1 MKTLTIK
8 FKSNGIIIKKVAV
21 IKDDLTELSKSKK
34 NEADTIEEFSEDHFW
49 SLCFGIENSVIY
61 EVEFVIDEYCRTL
74 KPIKA
79 ITWIN
84 GVNCYIDDVQPV
96 ESLKIK

>member
-8 FKSNGIIIKKVAV
+8 FKSKGEIIKKVAV
-21 IKDDLTELSKSKK
+21 ITDDLTELSTIKK
-34 NEADTIEEFSEDHFW
+34 NEADTIEEFPEDDFW
-49 SLCFGIENSVIY
+49 SLCFGIEDSVGY
-61 EVEFVIDEYCRTL
+61 EVEFAIEDYCRTL

-84 GVNCYIDDVQPV
+84 NDNGYIDDVQPV
-96 ESLKIK
+96 ESLTIK

>member
-8 FKSNGIIIKKVAV
+8 FKTNGDIIKKVAV
-21 IKDDLTELSKSKK
+21 IKDDLTELSTSKK
-34 NEADTIEEFSEDHFW
+34 NEADTIEEYPEDNFW
-49 SLCFGIENSVIY
+49 SLCFGIDDRVGY
-61 EVEFVIDEYCRTL
+61 EVEFAIEDYSRTL

-84 GVNCYIDDVQPV
+84 SESCYIDDVQPV
-96 ESLKIK
+96 ESLTIK